1 MGDTMKKLVLFITIL
16 TIALVGCSEPTCYEQ
31 AEEVGFLEAIDDI
44 IERWDDANI
53 IAASTSRIS
62 LNGPVSELQAIVRE
76 ARDLETP
83 DCAVDVRDSLVEVMA
98 DKVDIYIKFMGDAD
112 ADISSDIA
120 MNETKF
126 ETFLNYY
133 ATLLDSKPPE

>member
-1 MGDTMKKLVLFITIL
+1 MKKLALFFVVLAITLI
-16 TIALVGCSEPTCYEQ
+16 GCAEPTCYEQ
-31 AEEVGFLEAIDDI
+31 AEEVGFLESVDDI
-44 IERWDDANI
+44 IARWDDANV

-76 ARDLETP
+76 ARNLETP
-83 DCAVDVRDSLVEVMA
+83 DCAVDVRDSLVDAMA

-133 ATLLDSKPPE
+133 STLLDSKPPE